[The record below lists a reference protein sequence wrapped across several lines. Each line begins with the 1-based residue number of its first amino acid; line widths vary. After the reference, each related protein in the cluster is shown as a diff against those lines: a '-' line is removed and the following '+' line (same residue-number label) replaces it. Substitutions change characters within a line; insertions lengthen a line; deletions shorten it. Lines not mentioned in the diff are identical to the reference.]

1 MNLENYY
8 MNLPKDLA
16 GSVTKNRFRLELL
29 WGINTMID
37 AHKELE
43 NYAIIFDFKCDIEL
57 HKKNEIQFFQI
68 KTRKLGNYNENNLCK
83 IGKKSQNSILG
94 KLYALYSPGK
104 NIKLA
109 IVSNCQ
115 LKIKNKEIDFP
126 HQCFAKVDKK
136 AVDDIKQKIRNEL
149 NLDSVDLENVFYIF
163 DNMDL
168 LNPEDSIRGKLI
180 KSFVDIKGEEP
191 QNPNALYRL
200 VSDTV
205 KEKASYEFDVATYD
219 DVVKLKGVTRFD
231 FDKMLDA
238 HKKESQNGIFE
249 TKSYINSLPLTTRRK
264 YNKALG
270 NLIEISFSNNLN
282 KLKKNIYSFISE
294 NEEFLLN
301 ETSYLELVSQKFDK
315 DIDLEFTDEM
325 KKVQYLII
333 YYIYAS
339 GGEL

>member
-1 MNLENYY
+1 MKLENYY

-16 GSVTKNRFRLELL
+16 GSVAKNRFRMELL
-29 WGINTMID
+29 WGINAMID

-43 NYAIIFDFKCDIEL
+43 NYAIVFDFRCDIEL
-57 HKKNEIQFFQI
+57 HKENEICFYQI
-68 KTRKLGNYNENNLCK
+68 KTRKSGNYNEKNLCK
-83 IGKKSQNSILG
+83 ISKNKQNSILG
-94 KLYALYSPGK
+94 KLYALYSPGH

-109 IVSNCQ
+109 IVSNTQ
-115 LKIKNKEIDFP
+115 LKIKNKEIDFSK
-126 HQCFAKVDKK
+126 QCFASVDKK
-136 AVDDIKQKIRNEL
+136 IVDEVKEKLRIELKI
-149 NLDSVDLENVFYIF
+149 DSVDLENVFYIF

-180 KSFVDIKGEEP
+180 KSFVEIKGEEP

-200 VSDTV
+200 VSETV
-205 KEKASYEFDVATYD
+205 IEKASYEFDLPTYD
-219 DVVKLKGVTRFD
+219 DVVKLKGVTRLD
-231 FDKMLDA
+231 FDKMLNA

-249 TKSYINSLPLTTRRK
+249 TKLYINSLPLIMRRK

-270 NLIEISFSNNLN
+270 NLLDIPFSNNLN
-282 KLKKNIYSFISE
+282 VLKKNIYNYIIE

-301 ETSYLELVSQKFDK
+301 EDSYLDLVSKKFDREF
-315 DIDLEFTDEM
+315 DFEFTDEM